1 MIFYLTKAKTSVL
14 DLTSGVLSG
23 PLRLD
28 WGKRNRA
35 NNQKKDEKFAVR
47 MVMNIDFDFSPLKA
61 TVSKY

>member
-47 MVMNIDFDFSPLKA
+47 MVTYNFIE
-61 TVSKY
+61 Y